1 VRVRWVL
8 GREVESYMCQ
18 CITVIYIAYYRTFSF
33 FFFPQWLPHRK
44 GLVNGCVVAGFGGG
58 AFIFDQIQTAY
69 INPHN
74 LSPDLTVNGN
84 K

>member
-1 VRVRWVL
+1 MHKREAFKTVL
-8 GREVESYMCQ
+8 TTFAFFMDTWTLQLYSY
-18 CITVIYIAYYRTFSF
+18 IRLF
-33 FFFPQWLPHRK
+33 QWLPDK
-44 GLVNGCVVAGFGGG
+44 EGLVNGCVVAGFGGG

-74 LSPDLTVNGN
+74 EKANFDENGE

>member
-1 VRVRWVL
+1 MDT
-8 GREVESYMCQ
+8 EHCSF
-18 CITVIYIAYYRTFSF
+18 IAIRLF
-33 FFFPQWLPHRK
+33 QWLPDK
-44 GLVNGCVVAGFGGG
+44 EGLVNGCVVAGFGGG

-74 LSPDLTVNGN
+74 EKANFDENGE

>member
-1 VRVRWVL
+1 METWTL
-8 GREVESYMCQ
+8 QLYSY
-18 CITVIYIAYYRTFSF
+18 IRLF
-33 FFFPQWLPHRK
+33 QWLPDK
-44 GLVNGCVVAGFGGG
+44 EGLVNGCVVAGFGGG

-74 LSPDLTVNGN
+74 EKANFDENGE